1 MLLSSRITGPV
12 ALGAI
17 FDVENLFAAVVQIK
31 HEVKEDMK
39 AAHTTME
46 IPRNV
51 ICMSH
56 FLWSSAT
63 SLIIENQSD
72 RIG

>member
-39 AAHTTME
+39 AAHTTTNGDPAQCHLYVALFME
-46 IPRNV
+46 LGNESNHREP
-51 ICMSH
+51 
-56 FLWSSAT
+56 
-63 SLIIENQSD
+63 E
-72 RIG
+72 